1 MNTDCITHDGKD
13 EMFAIKS
20 IVSYPLGFCWRDVQ
34 QNRQL
39 RLHHTFPYHQ
49 KESDKHKKIV
59 DAIHSTSVNN
69 FNNIIVYFLAL
80 RAASIF

>member
-1 MNTDCITHDGKD
+1 MTIRCNNQILILLD
-13 EMFAIKS
+13 F
-20 IVSYPLGFCWRDVQ
+20 VQ

-80 RAASIF
+80 RDASIF